1 MSADEELFSQR
12 RAEVLRLTYA
22 ENLSVRAISRRLKI
36 ARKTVRKV
44 LDGDRTIK
52 STVAPR
58 PRLLLPY
65 DGAIRQVLSDTPQMR
80 APAMLERLRTLGYR
94 GGITIVRE
102 RLRQLRPH
110 AEKEPFLTLDFKSGA
125 AAQVDWADFGFA
137 LPGCPRRVSAF
148 VMVMCY
154 SRMLYL
160 EFTLSQAMGSFLR
173 CMERALRFFGGSTT
187 VDIFDNMKTVVL
199 SHTPIATVFNPTF
212 LSYARARQFGA
223 IACNVYRG
231 NEKGL
236 VERPIGFVRERFWP
250 GCRTCWTSTSRQ
262 SPGATHLPTTA
273 STTSPARCP
282 PWSSSTTS
290 GEPCGLSRKSRST
303 PTTSTPSQSA
313 RPFASVSTAIST
325 LCRRIWWTNASSCA
339 APTTTCPSSSAP
351 SASPRMR
358 AAGTPTRTTS
368 SQPTV
373 RPPWPR
379 SLAASP
385 TNYRPAWSASA
396 LSASATSRS

>member
-1 MSADEELFSQR
+1 MSADEDLFAQR

-110 AEKEPFLTLDFKSGA
+110 AEKEPFLTLDFKPGA

-154 SRMLYL
+154 SRTLYL

-173 CMERALRFFGGSTT
+173 CMERALRFFCGSTT

-199 SHTPIATVFNPTF
+199 SHTPITTVFNPTF

-223 IACNVYRG
+223 IACNVCRG

-262 SPGATHLPTTA
+262 PPGATPLPTTA
-273 STTSPARCP
+273 STTSPAKYP
-282 PWSSSTTS
+282 LWSSSTTS
-290 GEPCGLSRKSRST
+290 AGSCGLSRKSRST

-313 RPFASVSTAIST
+313 GPSVSASTAIST
-325 LCRRIWWTNASSCA
+325 LCHRIWWTSASSCV

-368 SQPTV
+368 SPPTA
-373 RPPWPR
+373 RPP
-379 SLAASP
+379 
-385 TNYRPAWSASA
+385 
-396 LSASATSRS
+396 

>member
-1 MSADEELFSQR
+1 VSEYPHVEKPFLDQLSALGWTAIDQGQGFIPSDPAASLRDGFREWILPRVFREAVRSINLTSDGKPWLTDQQLDDLRDQILRQPNRTLLEANEAAQALFLKSQVDHN
-12 RAEVLRLTYA
+12 EVTGEADPVVKLIDFRHPERNQFHAINQFRIDTPGCVKSCIIPDIVLFVNGIPLVVVEAKIGDPNTA
-22 ENLSVRAISRRLKI
+22 NPLHAAFEQLLSVRAISRRLKI

-44 LDGDRTIK
+44 LDGDRTAK
-52 STVAPR
+52 MSTVAPR

-110 AEKEPFLTLDFKSGA
+110 AEKEPFLTLDFKPGA

-199 SHTPIATVFNPTF
+199 SHTPLATVFNPTF
-212 LSYARARQFGA
+212 LAYARARQFGA
-223 IACNVYRG
+223 IV
-231 NEKGL
+231 
-236 VERPIGFVRERFWP
+236 
-250 GCRTCWTSTSRQ
+250 
-262 SPGATHLPTTA
+262 
-273 STTSPARCP
+273 
-282 PWSSSTTS
+282 
-290 GEPCGLSRKSRST
+290 
-303 PTTSTPSQSA
+303 
-313 RPFASVSTAIST
+313 
-325 LCRRIWWTNASSCA
+325 
-339 APTTTCPSSSAP
+339 
-351 SASPRMR
+351 
-358 AAGTPTRTTS
+358 
-368 SQPTV
+368 
-373 RPPWPR
+373 
-379 SLAASP
+379 LAL
-385 TNYRPAWSASA
+385 T
-396 LSASATSRS
+396 